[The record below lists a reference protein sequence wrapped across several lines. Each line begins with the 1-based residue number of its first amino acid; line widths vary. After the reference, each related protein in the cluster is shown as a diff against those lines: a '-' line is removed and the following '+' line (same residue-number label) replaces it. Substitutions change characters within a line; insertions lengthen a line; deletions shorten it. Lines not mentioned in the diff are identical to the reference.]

1 MNKNKRSKF
10 MTNVIILMVSQ
21 LVVKLFGII
30 YKLYLTNKNG
40 FGDIGNAIYGAAFQV
55 YALFLSI
62 ASTGMPNAIS
72 SITSKKLSQGNN
84 KGAYRV
90 FKVAFSIFGSIGFV
104 LSLILYVFSSKIANI
119 YLNMPET
126 EEVLKIL
133 STSIFLVSIEA
144 VLKGFFNGREKMSY
158 TAHSQSL
165 EQIVKAISTIVMVE
179 IIARVSDKNTVL
191 MVQAAAIAIFT
202 SNAVSVLYLMRQY
215 IIVRKNVYIDINTSA
230 YYKKERLRNIIEN
243 IFRIAIPISLSTML
257 SLATK
262 TIDTF
267 TIIRIGEKVVGYDEI
282 KLQYGILSGKVE
294 TLISLP
300 YSFNIAIATTLIP
313 TITALKEKNDIKS
326 VKIRIKKSIFATI
339 LIGLPISICMSV
351 FSDIILKILFPNASL
366 GAELLKISAWNII
379 IVVLIQTVNGALQG
393 LGIFKMPV
401 IALSIGGILKLI
413 LNLILIRIPN
423 LGIKGAIISTIMS
436 QLMTL
441 IICLITLK
449 KAINSINLKKQ
460 RKKKGF

>member
-30 YKLYLTNKNG
+30 YKLYLTNKNS

-62 ASTGMPNAIS
+62 ASTGIPNAIS

-179 IIARVSDKNTVL
+179 IIARVSDKDTVL

-267 TIIRIGEKVVGYDEI
+267 TIIRMGEKVVGYDEI

-326 VKIRIKKSIFATI
+326 VKRRIKKSIFATI
-339 LIGLPISICMSV
+339 LIGLPMSICMSV

>member
-62 ASTGMPNAIS
+62 ASTGIPNAIS

-84 KGAYRV
+84 KGAYRF

-326 VKIRIKKSIFATI
+326 VKRRIKKSIFATI
-339 LIGLPISICMSV
+339 LIGLPMSICMSV

>member
-1 MNKNKRSKF
+1 
-10 MTNVIILMVSQ
+10 
-21 LVVKLFGII
+21 
-30 YKLYLTNKNG
+30 
-40 FGDIGNAIYGAAFQV
+40 
-55 YALFLSI
+55 
-62 ASTGMPNAIS
+62 
-72 SITSKKLSQGNN
+72 
-84 KGAYRV
+84 
-90 FKVAFSIFGSIGFV
+90 
-104 LSLILYVFSSKIANI
+104 
-119 YLNMPET
+119 
-126 EEVLKIL
+126 
-133 STSIFLVSIEA
+133 
-144 VLKGFFNGREKMSY
+144 MSY

-267 TIIRIGEKVVGYDEI
+267 TIIRMGEKVVGYDEI

-326 VKIRIKKSIFATI
+326 VKRRIKKSIFATI
-339 LIGLPISICMSV
+339 LIGLPMSICMSV